1 MRPSP
6 CLFKGKFIF
15 CCLVLA
21 TVHLLNDFEMS
32 DLEYIGPF
40 WQTDARTD
48 RQHDGQTHICRVQK
62 QYPSA
67 GCRPNRGG

>member
-1 MRPSP
+1 
-6 CLFKGKFIF
+6 
-15 CCLVLA
+15 
-21 TVHLLNDFEMS
+21 MS